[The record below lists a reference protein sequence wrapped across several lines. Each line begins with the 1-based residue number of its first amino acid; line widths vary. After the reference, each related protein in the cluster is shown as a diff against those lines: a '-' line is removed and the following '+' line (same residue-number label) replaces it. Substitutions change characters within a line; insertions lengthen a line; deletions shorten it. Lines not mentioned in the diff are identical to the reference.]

1 MSIQEYIEE
10 HALGKKVEDVINA
23 AVKAKAAEPV
33 SFMVRALPAISIFA
47 RHRSDDYRAAVS
59 SRRGVGFGT
68 GFARVFTTERSGRS
82 STPRNCR
89 ETTASSVA
97 RRAALERRT
106 DQPTIGTIFAE
117 ALRRGE
123 KIESDLRKSPLTPSL
138 PSPVLS
144 VHPQAEYL
152 KKQTPAAI
160 TKVVGRQIFDSRG
173 NPTVE
178 ADVYTHKGMFRA
190 MTPSGASTGIH
201 EAVELRDGDK
211 AKYVPSPFV
220 A

>member
-1 MSIQEYIEE
+1 MISASAAFSAPTALRAPITTRRTSRRTAPIRSSPNDSMSIQEYIEE

-23 AVKAKAAEPV
+23 AVKAKAAEPI

-47 RHRSDDYRAAVS
+47 RHRSDDYRTAVS
-59 SRRGVGFGT
+59 SGRGAGFGT
-68 GFARVFTTERSGRS
+68 GFARVFTTERSRRS
-82 STPRNCR
+82 STPRNHR

-138 PSPVLS
+138 PSPSCPSIRRLS
-144 VHPQAEYL
+144 
-152 KKQTPAAI
+152 T
-160 TKVVGRQIFDSRG
+160 
-173 NPTVE
+173 
-178 ADVYTHKGMFRA
+178 
-190 MTPSGASTGIH
+190 
-201 EAVELRDGDK
+201 
-211 AKYVPSPFV
+211 
-220 A
+220 

>member
-23 AVKAKAAEPV
+23 AVKAKAAEPI

-59 SRRGVGFGT
+59 SGRGAGFGT
-68 GFARVFTTERSGRS
+68 EFARVFTTERSGRS

-97 RRAALERRT
+97 RRAALERRS
-106 DQPTIGTIFAE
+106 DQPTIGTIFAD

-123 KIESDLRKSPLTPSL
+123 KIESDLRKSPWTSN
-138 PSPVLS
+138 
-144 VHPQAEYL
+144 YL
-152 KKQTPAAI
+152 ILRSQKQKG
-160 TKVVGRQIFDSRG
+160 TKIFFRMLERYRDLYTELFVSCDLGRR
-173 NPTVE
+173 
-178 ADVYTHKGMFRA
+178 FR
-190 MTPSGASTGIH
+190 
-201 EAVELRDGDK
+201 
-211 AKYVPSPFV
+211 FV
-220 A
+220 WR

>member
-1 MSIQEYIEE
+1 MLIRAICIIELPFWIKKCPLLLAFFLGDCSIGPLMFCAAFSAPTAPRSVPITTRRTSRRTAPIRSSPNDSMSIQEYIEE

-89 ETTASSVA
+89 ETTPRRS
-97 RRAALERRT
+97 RAAPRSNAGRTSRRSELFS
-106 DQPTIGTIFAE
+106 PMRSAE
-117 ALRRGE
+117 AKRSNRTCENRR
-123 KIESDLRKSPLTPSL
+123 
-138 PSPVLS
+138 
-144 VHPQAEYL
+144 
-152 KKQTPAAI
+152 
-160 TKVVGRQIFDSRG
+160 
-173 NPTVE
+173 
-178 ADVYTHKGMFRA
+178 
-190 MTPSGASTGIH
+190 
-201 EAVELRDGDK
+201 
-211 AKYVPSPFV
+211 
-220 A
+220 